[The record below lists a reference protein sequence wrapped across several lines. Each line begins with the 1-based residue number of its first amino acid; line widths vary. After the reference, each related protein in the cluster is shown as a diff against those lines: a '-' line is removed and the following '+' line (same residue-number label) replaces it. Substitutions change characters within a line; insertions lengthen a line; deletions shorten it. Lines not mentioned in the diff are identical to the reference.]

1 MSLSLCDDTGQW
13 IETERDVV
21 DLLEKENVKAR
32 ITAAYQRDVAEQR
45 KVRAAGEIPPFYES
59 ITPEWLTAILC
70 TGTPG
75 AEVVSHRLDGSDDGT
90 SNRRRIFVEYDAA
103 GQAAGLPPSVF
114 CKATVS
120 LVNRILLS
128 TSGVFSEVSFY
139 NRVRRDLAI
148 DAPEAHFAAY
158 DPESYASMVMLK
170 DIANEVQ
177 FCSERTVSTR
187 QSVESQLDL
196 LATMHGTF
204 YDSPRLRG
212 QGDLAD
218 LFSFSG
224 RFRKLDRQH
233 DFKTCCENGVIAAE
247 HLIPARLF
255 ARRDAIWA
263 ATVRSVDWHD
273 TQPETI
279 THGDVHLKN
288 WYQRPGGTMG
298 LSDWQVVSR
307 GHWARDVAYAVATA
321 LTVEDRRAME
331 RELLRHYLDAFHAK
345 GGPKLSFDEA
355 WTAYRA
361 QMLSA
366 LAWWTMTLTPSTTMP
381 DMQPLGT
388 TNVFLGR
395 LGTAVDDLDSIDA
408 A

>member
-1 MSLSLCDDTGQW
+1 MV
-13 IETERDVV
+13 DV
-21 DLLEKENVKAR
+21 LEKQGVAER
-32 ITAAYQRDVAEQR
+32 ITAAYARDVAERR
-45 KVRAAGEIPPFYES
+45 KVHGAGEIPPFYES

-70 TGTPG
+70 RGVPG
-75 AEVVSHRLDGSDDGT
+75 AKVVSHRLDAIDNGT
-90 SNRRRIFVEYDAA
+90 SNRRRIFVAYNAE

-114 CKATVS
+114 CKATVD

-128 TSGVFSEVSFY
+128 TSAVFSEVSFY
-139 NRVRRDLAI
+139 NRIRGDLAI

-170 DIANEVQ
+170 DVAGEVT
-177 FCSERTVSTR
+177 FCSERTASTR

-212 QGDLAD
+212 RGDLAD

-247 HLIPARLF
+247 SLIPARLF
-255 ARRDAIWA
+255 ARRDAIWD

-288 WYQRPGGTMG
+288 WYRRPSGTMG
-298 LSDWQVVSR
+298 LGDWQVVSR
-307 GHWARDVAYAVATA
+307 GHWARDVAYAVSTA
-321 LTVEDRRAME
+321 LTIEDRRAME
-331 RELLRHYLDAFHAK
+331 RELLRYYLDALHAR
-345 GGPKLSFDEA
+345 GGPALAFDAA

-361 QMLSA
+361 QLLSA
-366 LAWWTMTLTPSTTMP
+366 LAWWTMTLTPSSAMP
-381 DMQPLGT
+381 DMQPVGT
-388 TNVFLGR
+388 TNVFLNR
-395 LGTAVDDLDSIDA
+395 IGTAMDDLDSIDA